1 MSPSRAPPGSL
12 ILLRLRPRPASPPK
26 PILFAVQ
33 HFPALLRAQPGPN
46 AQSRLRPAPVA
57 TEIAHRS
64 TDPKLSTRLEYT
76 AYSLWYFFNKH
87 THTHTSPDMAALT
100 ARLTVLDDPADG
112 PEDILNSSLAAI
124 YPDDVANTHGDA
136 AHALQYTSPHLPRP
150 LLLQLTD
157 PQGEQHR
164 RLFSHYLWNAALL
177 LAELVESATLGV
189 SPLGGGSADLA
200 TAAAAA
206 TTTTQDTGRK
216 TRRWD
221 GTDDDYLLRHFD
233 IRGRK
238 CIELGAGTALP
249 SLMAALL
256 GARHV
261 TITDYPSAEFLETV
275 RRNVAHNIVSA
286 ELSPPHSSGVTAS
299 GQAEDVGNVVADAR
313 DDECRSPAS
322 STATL
327 VAENG
332 WAAGDEQKQG
342 MSASASVTVQVF
354 GHKWGV
360 LPDDSSDAVTVAE
373 AAEDNGEIHIDSFS
387 TSRKHQTGA
396 PEPAQLTADHRHAYD
411 RVLAAD
417 CLWMSE
423 QHANLAAS
431 ISYLL
436 RRPEQ
441 SSTGKDQQT
450 DDNDN
455 VAENQSGPE
464 QPDTGGRALV
474 VAGFH
479 TGRQGMRGF
488 LFSPP
493 PRDPSSTS
501 TATQQVA
508 AGSTSGGLQQQQQQ
522 LGPSAHLLANELEVE
537 TIYERDCDGNT
548 RTWVWDRGFEDPSE
562 RKRWLVVAVLRP
574 V

>member
-1 MSPSRAPPGSL
+1 
-12 ILLRLRPRPASPPK
+12 
-26 PILFAVQ
+26 
-33 HFPALLRAQPGPN
+33 
-46 AQSRLRPAPVA
+46 
-57 TEIAHRS
+57 
-64 TDPKLSTRLEYT
+64 
-76 AYSLWYFFNKH
+76 
-87 THTHTSPDMAALT
+87 MAALT

-189 SPLGGGSADLA
+189 PLLGGGSADLA
-200 TAAAAA
+200 KAV
-206 TTTTQDTGRK
+206 TTISPQDTARMRK
-216 TRRWD
+216 RD
-221 GTDDDYLLRHFD
+221 GADGDYLLRHFD
-233 IRGRK
+233 VRNRK

-286 ELSPPHSSGVTAS
+286 ELSPPRTPEGTAS
-299 GQAEDVGNVVADAR
+299 GQAEDVGNVVANAG

-332 WAAGDEQKQG
+332 WAAGDEQKHG
-342 MSASASVTVQVF
+342 MSASASVTVQIF

-360 LPDDSSDAVTVAE
+360 LPGDDDDDDDATALND
-373 AAEDNGEIHIDSFS
+373 AAEDNGEIHTDSIS
-387 TSRKHQTGA
+387 TSRKPQTKSA
-396 PEPAQLTADHRHAYD
+396 EPAQLTADHHHAYD

-436 RRPEQ
+436 RRPKQ
-441 SSTGKDQQT
+441 SSTRKDHQT
-450 DDNDN
+450 GNDD
-455 VAENQSGPE
+455 VVENQSGPE

-493 PRDPSSTS
+493 LGDPSSTT
-501 TATQQVA
+501 TATTQQVA
-508 AGSTSGGLQQQQQQ
+508 TGAPPGGLQQQQEQQ
-522 LGPSAHLLANELEVE
+522 LGLSAHLLTNSLEVE
-537 TIYERDCDGNT
+537 SIYERDCDGNT
-548 RTWVWDRGFEDPSE
+548 RPWAWDCGFEDPSE